1 MKRKDLTQGPVAGHI
16 IKLALPMMVGVF
28 SIMVFNLI
36 DTYFIGRLGTDAL
49 AAISFTFPVVM
60 LVGSISFGMT
70 MAMTSMI
77 SRLMGEQKSQK
88 IKQTV
93 SDCLCFALL
102 IVMFIS
108 LFGQLSLDWIFQSLG
123 AKDHLMPLIRDYMQ
137 IWYYSIIFLLIPM
150 MGNGA
155 IRGLGD
161 TLFPAIVMLVAALV
175 NALFDPILIF
185 GYFGFP
191 AYGIKGAAYAT
202 IISRI
207 FTLIAGLMVLH
218 YREKLLVKPFQNIQE
233 SLGHVRDLIRLGIPA
248 ALNNMIGPISI
259 AIITKM
265 IAQYGP
271 EAIAGFGVAS
281 KVESFITIPLMGIAA
296 GLGPYAGQNFGAH
309 LIDRLKQGIGF
320 ANKSSALTLLV
331 MGSICVIFAKPI
343 SQLFSNNAAVIDS
356 ASTYMQWVALSYIF
370 LSFLANTN
378 SSLISMGNPKLALW
392 ITVLRTL
399 IFYIPLAFILN
410 SVFELNGIYYAASL
424 ANIFSGL
431 AALYYIR
438 KTLLDCFKLG
448 SLSNL

>member
-1 MKRKDLTQGPVAGHI
+1 MKRKNLTQGSVARHI
-16 IKLALPMMVGVF
+16 IQLALPMMVGVF

-36 DTYFIGRLGTDAL
+36 DTYFIGQMGTNAL

-93 SDCLCFALL
+93 SDCLCFAL
-102 IVMFIS
+102 IVVMFIS
-108 LFGQLSLDWIFQSLG
+108 LFGQLSLDWVFQNLG
-123 AKDHLMPLIRDYMQ
+123 AKEHLMPLIRDYMQ

-175 NALFDPILIF
+175 NAIFDPILIF

-202 IISRI
+202 VISRI

-218 YREKLLVKPFQNIQE
+218 YREKLLVRPFKNMQE
-233 SLGHVRDLIRLGIPA
+233 SLSHIRDLMNLGIPA
-248 ALNNMIGPISI
+248 ALNNMIGPITI

-281 KVESFITIPLMGIAA
+281 KVESFITIPLIGIAA
-296 GLGPYAGQNFGAH
+296 GLGPYAGQNYGAH
-309 LIDRLKQGIGF
+309 LIDRLKQGITF
-320 ANKSSALTLLV
+320 ANKSSTLTLLL
-331 MGSICVIFAKPI
+331 MGSLCIIFAQNI
-343 SQLFSNNAAVIDS
+343 SQLFSTNAEVIRS
-356 ASTYMQWVALSYIF
+356 ATTYMQWVALSYIF

-378 SSLISMGNPKLALW
+378 SSLISMGRPKLALW
-392 ITVLRTL
+392 ITILRTIIL
-399 IFYIPLAFILN
+399 YIPLAFLLN
-410 SVFELNGIYYAASL
+410 YFFQLNGIYYAASL

-431 AALYYIR
+431 AALYYMQTTINVCFQ
-438 KTLLDCFKLG
+438 KTTIV
-448 SLSNL
+448 

>member
-1 MKRKDLTQGPVAGHI
+1 MKRKNLTQGPVAAHI

-77 SRLMGEQKSQK
+77 SRLMGEQRSQK

-93 SDCLCFALL
+93 SDCLCFALV
-102 IVMFIS
+102 IVLFIS
-108 LFGQLSLDWIFQSLG
+108 LFGQLSLDWVFQSLG
-123 AKDHLMPLIRDYMQ
+123 AKDHLMPLIKDYMQ

-161 TLFPAIVMLVAALV
+161 TLFPAIVMLVAAGV
-175 NALFDPILIF
+175 NAIFDPILIF

-191 AYGIKGAAYAT
+191 AFGIKGAAYAT
-202 IISRI
+202 VISRV
-207 FTLIAGLMVLH
+207 FTLIAGLLVLH
-218 YREKLLVKPFQNIQE
+218 YREKLLVRPFKNIQE
-233 SLGHVRDLIRLGIPA
+233 SLQHIRDLIRLGIPA

-281 KVESFITIPLMGIAA
+281 KVESFVTIPLMGIAA

-309 LIDRLKQGIGF
+309 LNDRLKQGIAF
-320 ANKSSALTLLV
+320 ANKSSTVILLI
-331 MGSICVIFAKPI
+331 MGLICVIFAQNV
-343 SQLFSNNAAVIDS
+343 SQLFSNNPEVIRS
-356 ASTYMQWVALSYIF
+356 ATIYMQSVALSYVF

-378 SSLISMGNPKLALW
+378 SSLISMGKPKLALW
-392 ITVLRTL
+392 ITILRTL
-399 IFYIPLAFILN
+399 ILYIPLAFVL
-410 SVFELNGIYYAASL
+410 SYFFKLSGIYYAAGL
-424 ANIFSGL
+424 ANIFAGL

-438 KTLLDCFKLG
+438 KTLMACFKPSIL
-448 SLSNL
+448 NNP

>member
-1 MKRKDLTQGPVAGHI
+1 MKRKDLTQGPVSGHI

-108 LFGQLSLDWIFQSLG
+108 LLGQLSLDWVFESLG

-175 NALFDPILIF
+175 NAIFDPILIF
-185 GYFGFP
+185 GHFGFP

-207 FTLIAGLMVLH
+207 FTLIAGLIVLH
-218 YREKLLVKPFQNIQE
+218 YREKLLVRPFKNMQE
-233 SLGHVRDLIRLGIPA
+233 SLGHVHDLIRLGIPA

-281 KVESFITIPLMGIAA
+281 KVESFVTIPLMGIAA
-296 GLGPYAGQNFGAH
+296 GLGPYAGQNYGAH
-309 LIDRLKQGIGF
+309 LINRLKQGITF
-320 ANKSSALTLLV
+320 ANKSSTVTLLL
-331 MGSICVIFAKPI
+331 MGSICVIFAKNI
-343 SQLFSNNAAVIDS
+343 SQFFSNNAAVIDS

-378 SSLISMGNPKLALW
+378 SSLISMGKPKLALW
-392 ITVLRTL
+392 ITILRTL
-399 IFYIPLAFILN
+399 IFYIPLAYVLSSI
-410 SVFELNGIYYAASL
+410 FELNGIYYAASL

-431 AALYYIR
+431 AALYYIHTNLQGTTST
-438 KTLLDCFKLG
+438 KT
-448 SLSNL
+448 NR